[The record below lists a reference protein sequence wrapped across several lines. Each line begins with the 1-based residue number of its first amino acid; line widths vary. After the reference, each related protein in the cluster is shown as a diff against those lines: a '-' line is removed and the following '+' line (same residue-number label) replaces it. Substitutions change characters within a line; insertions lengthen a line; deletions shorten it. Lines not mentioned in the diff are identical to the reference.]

1 MTKFYIFEIWY
12 KVVLTIW
19 LQPIKLIYSNQEKR
33 ENKQSLGT
41 PSTLTVQD
49 RIPVKLTIFP
59 PGNCCFKYK
68 RGQNRGRGWPILK
81 ENHSVKTNPLKLAKS
96 EKTFYYKNNKKSPKP
111 SFYDAASVRWKRR
124 SQLWSLFII
133 AFCGQ
138 DYKRFTIVNYEAGIV
153 AVGAIG

>member
-1 MTKFYIFEIWY
+1 MNKAAVV
-12 KVVLTIW
+12 VVL
-19 LQPIKLIYSNQEKR
+19 
-33 ENKQSLGT
+33 QSLGT

-111 SFYDAASVRWKRR
+111 SFYDAGTVR
-124 SQLWSLFII
+124 
-133 AFCGQ
+133 
-138 DYKRFTIVNYEAGIV
+138 
-153 AVGAIG
+153 